1 MQSMGTSNPATCETA
16 LNRPFPTTVSIRV
29 ALTAA
34 VLGRLTLRC
43 SGREK
48 HKVHAAGV
56 EHHRAHGRYRARVLE
71 GRWPAAE
78 LGS

>member
-1 MQSMGTSNPATCETA
+1 MLQNSLHAELRRRWCIDSWLDIGRHNKISWTLEF
-16 LNRPFPTTVSIRV
+16 R
-29 ALTAA
+29 
-34 VLGRLTLRC
+34 RLTLRC

-56 EHHRAHGRYRARVLE
+56 QRHRAHGRCRARVLE
-71 GRWPAAE
+71 RQWPAAE